1 MNYEKLSEEQRRD
14 FTRALMNY
22 LDTRKLSSE
31 QMTQL
36 LNLPASIRTRHIAQ
50 FRNGMKP
57 FPEGKET
64 WGSVDHVI
72 GICDA
77 LRTTFPFSDEMRLS
91 WIRKPHRR
99 FKQQT
104 PLAVML
110 NEGVSGLLKVRIDI
124 DCAFGWKISEAL
136 ADQHSSGHLKNH

>member
-1 MNYEKLSEEQRRD
+1 MKFEQLSNIQRKEL
-14 FTRALMNY
+14 TRAVMRY
-22 LDTRKLSSE
+22 LETWQLSSE
-31 QMTQL
+31 QTIKL
-36 LNLPASIRTRHIAQ
+36 LGLPESVRSRHLAH
-50 FRNGMKP
+50 FRSAIKT
-57 FPEGKET
+57 FPESEVM
-64 WGSVDHVI
+64 WSCVDHII

-77 LRTTFPFSDEMRLS
+77 LRTTYPFSDEMRAA

-110 NEGVSGLLKVRIDI
+110 NEGESGLLKVRIDI

-136 ADQHSSGHLKNH
+136 AEQAKS

>member
-1 MNYEKLSEEQRRD
+1 MKPEQLSVQQQSD
-14 FTRALMNY
+14 LTRAVMRY
-22 LDTRKLSSE
+22 LDTWQLSPE
-31 QMTQL
+31 QVIRL
-36 LNLPASIRTRHIAQ
+36 LNLPESVRTRHLSH
-50 FRNGMKP
+50 FRSGIKA
-57 FPEGKET
+57 FPDNKDT
-64 WGSVDHVI
+64 WVCVDHII

-77 LRTTFPFSDEMRLS
+77 LRTTFPFSDDMRTS

-124 DCAFGWKISEAL
+124 DCAFGWKISEAM
-136 ADQHSSGHLKNH
+136 ASEQR